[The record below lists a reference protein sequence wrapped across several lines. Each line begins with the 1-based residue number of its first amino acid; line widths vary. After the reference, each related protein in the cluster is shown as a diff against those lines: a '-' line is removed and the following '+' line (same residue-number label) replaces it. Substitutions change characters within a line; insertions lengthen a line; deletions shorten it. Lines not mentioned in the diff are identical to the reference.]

1 MEATHRELT
10 STQQRKEISLQN
22 AGQEIDRLKTDIS
35 SKRQVLQQLS
45 SARNDLVDAEREYE
59 EYKRN
64 IEQNRAT
71 WQSNLLQVNRRSK
84 VLNITYMMN
93 VY

>member
-84 VLNITYMMN
+84 VLLHI
-93 VY
+93 